1 MLAGEYTLS
10 PDETT
15 RRTEPTPYVPP
26 PPETRNPPLCVL
38 SAVVVMLEMLNV
50 LLVVNVFCFAPTAAD
65 ISVIMSAP
73 PKYRGP
79 VMRAE
84 LPQIKEP
91 DTSKDGAVTGAENT
105 ALLAEIPSRSTLLL
119 SAKLNVPDA
128 GLIRAHVRVP
138 KVTKDELDKTACFWL
153 RAVSSPTT
161 SDIATGPVDCC
172 A

>member
-1 MLAGEYTLS
+1 MLETPNTELVVSEACFPLIALAMS
-10 PDETT
+10 PM
-15 RRTEPTPYVPP
+15 PV
-26 PPETRNPPLCVL
+26 N
-38 SAVVVMLEMLNV
+38 VMLLDALKVDAATEFTLTA

-65 ISVIMSAP
+65 ISVMMSVP

-138 KVTKDELDKTACFWL
+138 NVTKDELDKTPCFAANCAVKSVTSAIAIGPDDAC
-153 RAVSSPTT
+153 A
-161 SDIATGPVDCC
+161 
-172 A
+172 